1 MVIRIRIL
9 FVLFTSVM
17 VIQRLEAQNT
27 LWDIIYCLNGG
38 ENKTVKINRLNT
50 PNPVGKPGWN
60 LIFNDEFSGD
70 SLNDLYWNRSNP
82 WDDGIGECIRNFSVD
97 PGNVD
102 IDNETVHISNRIISV
117 LPDCPFSG
125 GEIKTI
131 SVKDTGFR
139 SYYFYA
145 PGFVEARVRLFNKT
159 GQGAACWLWGVGT
172 PEDPG
177 GPGPWNEIDLFELN
191 GVNRN
196 IFTGTY
202 HWSSGGVHVSQN
214 HSVYLT
220 DSLGLYDLTADWTI
234 FGLEWNTDV
243 IRWYVN
249 NTLVKE
255 LDLHRIP
262 PYCIDASTFAPPV
275 APFSLRLGTSYNSVG
290 NQSQPANPADFPQ
303 SMIVDYVRV
312 YQKSGIPKTP
322 VLIHDHLCQFCCDT
336 TLVPA
341 TGKSVGTRY
350 YPGYQYL
357 WHAAA
362 FEMIPKP
369 DAMPRPPERYLLRLR
384 EQVIPDTEYPL
395 ALTSVDRWGVT
406 EYDTALIFIHSGIP
420 PAPMGTFSPDRRDTS
435 CYYSLVTPVPDHT
448 SGSEYSLNNGINWF
462 PGELICEGQNSYCR
476 FGSFK
481 PDTVIQ
487 LQFRNIN
494 ACGTSVPQLS
504 VVTLPPPEPGCKWP
518 TSTDGHF
525 SVKDIPS
532 VIILP
537 NPANRFI
544 TIRRSGISSAVP
556 DGIIEVTDL
565 TGKTILKDFLHGTTS
580 HYDIS
585 RLMPGM
591 YLLRIIQQDGSV
603 IQKKIIRN

>member
-9 FVLFTSVM
+9 FMLLVSVM
-17 VIQRLEAQNT
+17 VIQRIEAQNT
-27 LWDIIYCLNGG
+27 LWDLIYCLNGG
-38 ENKTVKINRLNT
+38 ENKTVRISRLNT

-60 LIFNDEFSGD
+60 LIFNDEFTSD
-70 SLNDLYWNRSNP
+70 SLNDLFWNRSNP
-82 WDDGIGECIRNFSVD
+82 WDDGIGACLRNFSVN

-102 IDNETVHISNRIISV
+102 IDNETARISNRAISI

-131 SVKDTGFR
+131 SVKDTGFK

-145 PGFVEARVRLFNKT
+145 PAYVEARVRLFNKT

-202 HWSSGGVHVSQN
+202 HWSNGGVHVSQN

-220 DSLGLYDLTADWTI
+220 DSLGLYDLTAEWTI

-262 PYCIDASTFAPPV
+262 PYCIDASTYAPPV
-275 APFSLRLGTSYNSVG
+275 APFSLRMGTSYNSVG
-290 NQSQPANPADFPQ
+290 NQSQQANPADFPQ

-312 YQKSGIPKTP
+312 YQKAGTPKTP
-322 VLIHDHLCQFCCDT
+322 VLIHDHLCQFCSDT

-341 TGKSVGTRY
+341 TGKPVGTRY
-350 YPGYQYL
+350 YPGYQYQ
-357 WHAAA
+357 WNATV
-362 FEMIPKP
+362 FEMIPQP
-369 DAMPRPPERYLLRLR
+369 DAMPRPPERYLLRIR
-384 EQVIPDTEYPL
+384 EQAIPGAEYPV
-395 ALTSVDRWGVT
+395 ALTSVDPWGVT
-406 EYDTALIFIHSGIP
+406 ENDTVQIFIHSGIP
-420 PAPMGTFSPDRRDTS
+420 PVPTDTFTPERKDTS

-448 SGSEYSLNNGINWF
+448 SGSEYSLDQGINWL
-462 PGELICEGQNSYCR
+462 PGDLEYIDQITYCR
-476 FGSFK
+476 FGRFK

-494 ACGTSVPQLS
+494 ACGASIPQVSVI
-504 VVTLPPPEPGCKWP
+504 TIPPPEPGCKWP
-518 TSTDGHF
+518 TGTDGQI
-525 SVKDIPS
+525 SLDDQPS
-532 VIILP
+532 IVILP
-537 NPANRFI
+537 NPATRYI
-544 TIRRSGISSAVP
+544 TVKRSGTDLLVP
-556 DGIIEVTDL
+556 DGILEITDI
-565 TGKTILKDFLHGTTS
+565 TGKTLLRYILQGTQS
-580 HYDIS
+580 RCDIS
-585 RLMPGM
+585 RLAPGM
-591 YLLRIIQQDGSV
+591 YLLRMINQDGTV
-603 IQKKIIRN
+603 IQKRFIRN